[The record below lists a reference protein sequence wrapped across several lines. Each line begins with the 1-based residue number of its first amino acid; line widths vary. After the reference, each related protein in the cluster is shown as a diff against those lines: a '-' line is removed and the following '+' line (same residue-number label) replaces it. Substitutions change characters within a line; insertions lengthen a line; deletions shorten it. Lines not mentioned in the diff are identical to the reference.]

1 MCNSSHLKTIE
12 DTTPDST
19 HTIQDLQPFRCYGI
33 QVACQSSGGLG
44 DYSVAIESRTDPAG
58 KKDSLY

>member
-33 QVACQSSGGLG
+33 QVACQSFGGLG

-58 KKDSLY
+58 KKDSL